1 MRIDNLSKCCKPRQF
16 GNFATD
22 LRPNNK
28 KVRYKHYEEMDNDTL
43 SVVCLTRA
51 CNKAQSSGK
60 TKLNKAIPA
69 IVTGLV
75 GTSIAL
81 AQPGK
86 LASKAARGLG
96 FLVLLGCVSAIFD
109 KAGSIIGD
117 AVKSHNEKSGD
128 KNIDEKAS
136 AKIGVISG
144 AVLGIGLTALVCL
157 APKYLNKFLNKDN
170 AFAKFIS
177 SEKDKLANELNE
189 SKLGKFVETKINP
202 FLEKHG
208 KFTKALNG
216 LIPVGIILGGSAS
229 SMVLEKSISNDIAEN
244 AIQEFK
250 NAKLIQKEAREHF
263 DSINAIEV

>member
-96 FLVLLGCVSAIFD
+96 FLMLLAGFDFFADKVSSVVGKMNSKNLNSTKEDNKKAAMRGIAAGVVLFG
-109 KAGSIIGD
+109 
-117 AVKSHNEKSGD
+117 
-128 KNIDEKAS
+128 
-136 AKIGVISG
+136 G
-144 AVLGIGLTALVCL
+144 AVAAIL
-157 APKYLNKFLNKDN
+157 AGPKLMNKVLSGSNGVS
-170 AFAKFIS
+170 KFIS
-177 SEKDKLANELNE
+177 SEKDKLVNELNS
-189 SKLGKFVETKINP
+189 SKLGKLVENKINP
-202 FLEKHG
+202 FLQKHKKIG
-208 KFTKALNG
+208 IALSG
-216 LIPVGIILGGSAS
+216 LVPFGTIVAGAAATNSLDRSLSCDVKKRA
-229 SMVLEKSISNDIAEN
+229 MSN
-244 AIQEFK
+244 FVK
-250 NAKLIQKEAREHF
+250 AKLIQEEARNHF
-263 DSINAIEV
+263 DKIDAKEI